1 ELERHRELMGLAI
14 AQANYAPIQ
23 TTWFRVG
30 TVILHGNQIIATG
43 HTLAD
48 GQHAAMVAIGG
59 ARRTELLRGATM
71 YTTMEPCS
79 MHGRQHRSCT
89 ERIVEAGVA
98 CVVIG
103 VKEPTT
109 FENCNGVE
117 ELRVAGIDVVHLK
130 FLEEECL
137 RTNIHLLAG

>member
-1 ELERHRELMGLAI
+1 MRRRTDSAAVERGIFESDNIR
-14 AQANYAPIQ
+14 QRQ
-23 TTWFRVG
+23 QVG

-71 YTTMEPCS
+71 YTTMEP
-79 MHGRQHRSCT
+79 SCT

-117 ELRVAGIDVVHLK
+117 ELRVAGVDVVHLK

-137 RTNIHLLAG
+137 RTNIHLLAGE